1 MSINRPA
8 GRVPGP
14 RSLVRVELDALAPN
28 PYQPRRSFPEASI
41 AELAQ
46 SIRQAGLLS
55 PLLVRR
61 VGGGRYELVAGER
74 RLRALRMLGWRHAE
88 AIVVNALIENL
99 QRENLHYLEE
109 AEACQAIL
117 RENDI
122 TQEALARRLGRSPSA
137 LANRLRL
144 LRLPASV
151 REQLRALNMSER
163 HARALLRLE
172 EESDQLY
179 ALKTAQAR
187 RYTVKQLE
195 ALVERVREDA
205 PAPRRARP
213 MRRVFRDPRLSVN
226 AVLDTVKALNR
237 AGVAA
242 TGRVERRE
250 DCIEVIVRLPV
261 PMALSGGEAAT

>member
-1 MSINRPA
+1 M
-8 GRVPGP
+8 
-14 RSLVRVELDALAPN
+14 
-28 PYQPRRSFPEASI
+28 
-41 AELAQ
+41 
-46 SIRQAGLLS
+46 
-55 PLLVRR
+55 
-61 VGGGRYELVAGER
+61 
-74 RLRALRMLGWRHAE
+74 
-88 AIVVNALIENL
+88 
-99 QRENLHYLEE
+99 
-109 AEACQAIL
+109 
-117 RENDI
+117 
-122 TQEALARRLGRSPSA
+122 ARRLGRSPSA